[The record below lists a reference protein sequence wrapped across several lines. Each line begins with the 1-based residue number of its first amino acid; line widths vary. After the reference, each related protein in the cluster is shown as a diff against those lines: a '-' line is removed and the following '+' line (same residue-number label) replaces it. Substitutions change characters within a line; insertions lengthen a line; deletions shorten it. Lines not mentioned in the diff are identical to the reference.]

1 MSIVAASRTAR
12 LVAMSDA
19 TPAARSDLP
28 GFRPVP
34 FELRDGRTCAIRA
47 WREDD
52 AAQLVSVMPKM
63 TAESDF
69 LAYMPGEFKMTV
81 EQEVEF
87 IRNHHAKPQ
96 SWSVLVELDDN
107 IIAFASG
114 ESQDRKRYAHH
125 AEFGLT
131 VARDYWGQGLGRKLT
146 ELAIDWG
153 RQIGLHKLYL
163 RVFDHNLRAIKLYE
177 STGFVEEA
185 RLKDDLLRG
194 DGTYGDTIVMAR
206 YYT

>member
-1 MSIVAASRTAR
+1 MKNTAR
-12 LVAMSDA
+12 DRRNADA
-19 TPAARSDLP
+19 SNGTM
-28 GFRPVP
+28 GFD
-34 FELRDGRTCAIRA
+34 LRDGRTCTIRA
-47 WREDD
+47 WGEDD

-63 TAESDF
+63 TAETDF
-69 LAYMPGEFKMTV
+69 LGYLPGEFKMTV

-96 SWSVLVELDDN
+96 SWSVLSEIAGA
-107 IIAFASG
+107 IIAFAGG

-125 AEFGLT
+125 AEFGLA

-146 ELAIDWG
+146 ELAFEWG
-153 RQIGLHKLYL
+153 RRIGLHKLYL
-163 RVFDHNLRAIKLYE
+163 RVFDHNTRAIKLYE

-206 YYT
+206 YYE

>member
-1 MSIVAASRTAR
+1 MILGFGLGMKNKEKNLRGADAGNVPIV
-12 LVAMSDA
+12 
-19 TPAARSDLP
+19 
-28 GFRPVP
+28 
-34 FELRDGRTCAIRA
+34 FELRDGRRCTIRA
-47 WREDD
+47 WAEDD
-52 AAQLVSVMPKM
+52 AAQLVTVMPKM

-96 SWSVLVELDDN
+96 SWSVLVELDGD
-107 IIAFASG
+107 IIAFAGG

-125 AEFGLT
+125 AEFGLV

-146 ELAIDWG
+146 ELAIEWG
-153 RQIGLHKLYL
+153 RRIGLHKLYL
-163 RVFDHNLRAIKLYE
+163 RVFDNNIRAIKLYE

-185 RLKDDLLRG
+185 RLKDDVLRG

-206 YYT
+206 YYI

>member
-1 MSIVAASRTAR
+1 MKKIAKD
-12 LVAMSDA
+12 LGDA
-19 TPAARSDLP
+19 NGSNGPTSL
-28 GFRPVP
+28 
-34 FELRDGRTCAIRA
+34 ELRHGRSCTIRA
-47 WREDD
+47 WTEDD

-87 IRNHHAKPQ
+87 IRNHHAKAQ
-96 SWSVLVELDDN
+96 SWSVLAEIDGD
-107 IIAFASG
+107 IIAFAGG

-125 AEFGLT
+125 AEFGLA

-146 ELAIDWG
+146 ELAIEWG
-153 RQIGLHKLYL
+153 RRIGLHKLYL
-163 RVFDHNLRAIKLYE
+163 RVFDNNIRAIRLYE